1 VGDRTIATLWDKMA
15 LSCRLHTEL
24 NGYSVAW
31 SPFHQ
36 SLLAVGTAQYF
47 GVIGN
52 GQQLVYDLSPEIHAG
67 GPPRPLAVFNT
78 PDGVYDSCWSELDPN
93 HLLSATGDGT
103 LSLWDIRKQNQI
115 DETAQM
121 PISEFREHTAEVYSI
136 DWNLV
141 GKHNFVSGAWDNT
154 VKLWDPLRLNGPSIR
169 TFAEHTSCVYSTRC
183 SPYHDEMF
191 ASSSGDCHVKVW
203 DAHSPKSAV
212 SFKAHDYEVL
222 TMDWNRY
229 NENILLTGSVDR
241 SVRVW
246 DLRSLGSPLYS
257 FVGHEFAVRRVKC
270 SPHSETKFMTA
281 SYDMSVCLWDY
292 DRANNESDYSDAIVE
307 RYDHHSE
314 FVIGIDF
321 NLFIEDLMAS
331 CSWDESVQVWQ
342 FGEKPHAR

>member
-1 VGDRTIATLWDKMA
+1 MA
-15 LSCRLHTEL
+15 LSCRLQTEL

-52 GQQLVYDLSPEIHAG
+52 GQQLVYDVSPDAPANHQPI
-67 GPPRPLAVFNT
+67 AVFHT
-78 PDGVYDSCWSELDPN
+78 PDGVYDSCWSELNPN
-93 HLLSATGDGT
+93 HLLSATGDGA
-103 LSLWDIRKQNQI
+103 LSLWDISRPSSTVMG
-115 DETAQM
+115 DEGSKLPVAQW
-121 PISEFREHTAEVYSI
+121 REHTAEVYSI

-141 GKHNFVSGAWDNT
+141 GKHAFVSGAWDNT
-154 VKLWDPLRLNGPSIR
+154 VKLWDALRPNGPSVR

-183 SPYHDEMF
+183 SPYHDELF
-191 ASSSGDCHVKVW
+191 ASSSGDGHVKIW
-203 DAHSPKSAV
+203 DAHSPKAAN

-229 NENILLTGSVDR
+229 NENVVLTGSVDR

-246 DLRSLGSPLYS
+246 DLRSLGSPLHS
-257 FVGHEFAVRRVKC
+257 LIGHEFAVRRVKC
-270 SPHSETKFMTA
+270 SPHSETKFLTA

-292 DRANNESDYSDAIVE
+292 DRANNDSDYTDALVE

-314 FVIGIDF
+314 FVVGIDF
-321 NLFIEDLMAS
+321 NLFVEDLYAS
-331 CSWDESVQVWQ
+331 CSWDETATVWHY
-342 FGEKPHAR
+342 GEKPLCR